1 MINSAQNDKILPE
14 LEIQPRMSKLSNDED
29 IHERPNE
36 SKITKWTFS
45 PMLGVLSR
53 MTKSTQN
60 DKTSSD
66 EIIVTE

>member
-1 MINSAQNDKILPE
+1 MINSAQNDKIVPE

-29 IHERPNE
+29 IPERPNE

-60 DKTSSD
+60 DKTSSN
-66 EIIVTE
+66 EIFVPE